1 MVLKCVKCGATFVA
15 DSMDVA
21 KINDLMSPQTI
32 HVNLD
37 DFLCINC
44 YLNAYATTAT
54 LKKQRLDLN
63 LDIDKIEKSNL

>member
-1 MVLKCVKCGATFVA
+1 MILKCVKCGETFFTSRL
-15 DSMDVA
+15 DEA
-21 KINDLMSPQTI
+21 KINDLLNSKTI

-44 YLNAYATTAT
+44 YLNTYATTEV
-54 LKKQRLDLN
+54 LEKQRLDLN

>member
-1 MVLKCVKCGATFVA
+1 MILKCVKCGETFFTSRL
-15 DSMDVA
+15 DEA
-21 KINDLMSPQTI
+21 KINDLLNSKTI

-44 YLNAYATTAT
+44 YLNTYATTVA
-54 LKKQRLDLN
+54 LKNQRLDLN